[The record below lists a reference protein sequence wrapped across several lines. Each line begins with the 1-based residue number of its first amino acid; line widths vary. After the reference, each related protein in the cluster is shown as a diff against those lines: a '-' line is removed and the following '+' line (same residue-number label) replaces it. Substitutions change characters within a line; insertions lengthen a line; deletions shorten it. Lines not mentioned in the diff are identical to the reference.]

1 MIEHEFGRN
10 IARQISDHLKRWKNG
25 EDAKEP
31 VSRYLRAYAIFL
43 NDHLNKED
51 KFFDTAEAEILSKEE
66 EIEMYEQY
74 RSIFAIVKKVEELI
88 ADIDY
93 LENQPWAK
101 N

>member
-10 IARQISDHLKRWKNG
+10 IARQISHHLKRWRNG
-25 EDAKEP
+25 EDAQEP
-31 VSRYLRAYAIFL
+31 VSRYLRTYAVFL
-43 NDHLNKED
+43 NDHLNKEN
-51 KFFDTAEAEILSKEE
+51 KFFDVAEAEVLSKEE

-74 RSIFAIVKKVEELI
+74 RSVFAIVKKVKELI

>member
-1 MIEHEFGRN
+1 MQFFSMI
-10 IARQISDHLKRWKNG
+10 ILT
-25 EDAKEP
+25 KE
-31 VSRYLRAYAIFL
+31 
-43 NDHLNKED
+43 N
-51 KFFDTAEAEILSKEE
+51 KFFDIAEAEVLSKEE

-74 RSIFAIVKKVEELI
+74 RSVFAIVKKVKELI

>member
-1 MIEHEFGRN
+1 ML
-10 IARQISDHLKRWKNG
+10 QT
-25 EDAKEP
+25 
-31 VSRYLRAYAIFL
+31 YAQQSIQ
-43 NDHLNKED
+43 KV
-51 KFFDTAEAEILSKEE
+51 SKEE

-74 RSIFAIVKKVEELI
+74 RSVFAIVKKVEELI